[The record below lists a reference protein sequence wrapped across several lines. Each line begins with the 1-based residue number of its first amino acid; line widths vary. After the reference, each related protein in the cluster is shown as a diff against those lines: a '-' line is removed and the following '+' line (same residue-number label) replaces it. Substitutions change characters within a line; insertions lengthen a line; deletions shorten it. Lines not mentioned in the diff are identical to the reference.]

1 MQKQREDEQ
10 MQQALAAA
18 QAQQE
23 AVAAAVQ
30 QQQAQAQAQQQAQVV
45 PTAADAGY
53 YGYGWVAPAYYGTGA
68 DWYRDNRYE
77 GAARAATG
85 ARISTWHSAAASG
98 VRRR

>member
-1 MQKQREDEQ
+1 

-23 AVAAAVQ
+23 VVAAAAQ
-30 QQQAQAQAQQQAQVV
+30 QQQDQAQAQQQAQVV
-45 PTAADAGY
+45 PPAPDSL

-68 DWYRDNRYE
+68 SWYRDTRYE

-85 ARISTWHSAAASG
+85 SRMSAWHGAAPG
-98 VRRR
+98 VRRF